1 MNRSNILIE
10 GQAYYQLN
18 KRRIW
23 TIGAI
28 ILVLAIIFS
37 VGFITKTVTAQRISE
52 RAKYVTSI
60 EVQKGDSLW
69 SIASQYISEEYTDMN
84 QYIEEIKYS
93 NGLATDVINTGNFI
107 IVPYYA
113 DVAN

>member
-10 GQAYYQLN
+10 GQAYYQMN

-60 EVQKGDSLW
+60 GGQKRRLLM
-69 SIASQYISEEYTDMN
+69 EYCQPIHKRRIHRYEPIHRRD
-84 QYIEEIKYS
+84 
-93 NGLATDVINTGNFI
+93 
-107 IVPYYA
+107 
-113 DVAN
+113 